1 MGIPSLR
8 LRGDYLAIVTLGFAE
23 IIRIIILNIDRVGG
37 ATGFRGAVPP
47 WEGRPIIPLYANFI
61 WIGGFAVITIVVVYN
76 IVHSD
81 IGRALISIREDEL
94 AAEAM
99 GINTTR
105 YKVLAFV
112 ISSAFAGHCRRAVRT
127 LPPVSAHE
135 RFPVHPLDRDHH
147 HDRAR
152 RNGIDHRRGARRDC
166 DHDSAR
172 VAAPAARRS
181 HHYRLVIYSA
191 LLVVIMLTRP
201 QGVMGAREFGIPWL
215 KRAQQRRPEGDKP
228 AGEKGVPIAQQTSS
242 PAMDRATRSENTGK
256 RTWRKRSTKTN
267 GEHPLRTSKCTIRF
281 GGLVAVNELDMNV
294 REGEIYGLI
303 GPNGAGKTTIFNLL
317 TGVYEPTPA
326 SFTSRARR
334 IDGLKPYEISR
345 RGVSRTFQNIR
356 LFPSMSVLE
365 NVMTACHRHAKQ
377 NLLDAVLRLPRFE
390 RDEREHREFAMELLE
405 IFDLA
410 RFKDEGGTSLPY
422 GSQRRL
428 EIVRALATRPK
439 LLLLDEPAAG
449 MNPSEQ
455 EDLMKLIK
463 QIRDRFG
470 LTILLVEH
478 NMKVVMGVCERI
490 QVVDY
495 GKSIA
500 SAFPRRSRTIRK

>member
-1 MGIPSLR
+1 M
-8 LRGDYLAIVTLGFAE
+8 AE
-23 IIRIIILNIDRVGG
+23 
-37 ATGFRGAVPP
+37 
-47 WEGRPIIPLYANFI
+47 E
-61 WIGGFAVITIVVVYN
+61 
-76 IVHSD
+76 
-81 IGRALISIREDEL
+81 
-94 AAEAM
+94 
-99 GINTTR
+99 
-105 YKVLAFV
+105 KV
-112 ISSAFAGHCRRAVRT
+112 
-127 LPPVSAHE
+127 
-135 RFPVHPLDRDHH
+135 
-147 HDRAR
+147 
-152 RNGIDHRRGARRDC
+152 
-166 DHDSAR
+166 
-172 VAAPAARRS
+172 
-181 HHYRLVIYSA
+181 
-191 LLVVIMLTRP
+191 
-201 QGVMGAREFGIPWL
+201 
-215 KRAQQRRPEGDKP
+215 K
-228 AGEKGVPIAQQTSS
+228 TS
-242 PAMDRATRSENTGK
+242 
-256 RTWRKRSTKTN
+256 TN
-267 GEHPLRTSKCTIRF
+267 GKEPLRTAKCTIRF

-294 REGEIYGLI
+294 RKNEIYGLI

-317 TGVYEPTPA
+317 TGVYAPT
-326 SFTSRARR
+326 SGELYFEGER

-345 RGVSRTFQNIR
+345 RGISRTFQNIR

-365 NVMTACHRHAKQ
+365 NVMTACHIHAKQ
-377 NLLDAVLRLPRFE
+377 TLLDAVLRLPKYE

-449 MNPSEQ
+449 MNPAEQ
-455 EDLMKLIK
+455 EDLMQLIK

-500 SAFPRRSRTIRK
+500 LGRPEEIKNDPKVIEAYLGD